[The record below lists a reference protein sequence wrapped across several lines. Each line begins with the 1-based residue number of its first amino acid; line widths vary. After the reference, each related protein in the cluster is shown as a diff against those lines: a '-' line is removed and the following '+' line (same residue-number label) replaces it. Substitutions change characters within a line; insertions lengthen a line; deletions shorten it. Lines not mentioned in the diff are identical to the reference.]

1 MFVKGMVMRLL
12 ILMVLIYTYIRL
24 ASSNTSPITSF
35 DSETV
40 LVPIDSVS
48 TRCKYTFVPD
58 TIWTYHT
65 KYGPTLYSTYNSHKI
80 GDSIIINLVT
90 KDSYE

>member
-1 MFVKGMVMRLL
+1 MFVKGMIMRLL
-12 ILMVLIYTYIRL
+12 ILMVLVYCYIRL

-35 DSETV
+35 DSESV

-48 TRCKYTFVPD
+48 TRTKYTFVPD

-65 KYGPTLYSTYNSHKI
+65 KYGPTLYSTTNKHNV
-80 GDSIIINLVT
+80 GDSILINLVT
-90 KDSYE
+90 KDSHE